1 MQCVLIIKASEE
13 CTIVERLQLVL
24 CVLNMTEVQA
34 VVRGLVLTVLNK
46 ADVQSQWLSY
56 NKRLVL
62 TLTP

>member
-24 CVLNMTEVQA
+24 CVLNMTEMQA